1 MRSFSIN
8 EKSIASP
15 LLSLIINKSTYVRDN
30 KNSQLYINYLIDDI
44 R

>member
-8 EKSIASP
+8 EKKHC
-15 LLSLIINKSTYVRDN
+15 LSLIINKSTYVRDN
-30 KNSQLYINYLIDDI
+30 ENTQLYINYLIDDI